1 MKNFIIISF
10 LITLGLKGYGQE
22 NDTISGFSHSNKK
35 FNGYG
40 YHETLN
46 KYYQISKK
54 GIFQN
59 YKFMDGLWYRYDDYN
74 RFTKIEIYK
83 NGKFEKDSAII
94 YPPLKSIEGFVEL
107 KGHPNSLE
115 YTIITQD
122 MNNDPLLVLYKDN
135 KEIYQKKLS
144 ASDTIEVNFEALKLD
159 KGVYHIIIKDSI
171 SPRISE
177 FFTIGNVSGLILK

>member
-22 NDTISGFSHSNKK
+22 NDTISNFVHSNKK

-59 YKFMDGLWYRYDDYN
+59 YKFMDGLWYKYDDYN

-107 KGHPNSLE
+107 KSHHNSLIYIVVTQNMNHE
-115 YTIITQD
+115 PIIVLIG
-122 MNNDPLLVLYKDN
+122 ND
-135 KEIYQKKLS
+135 KEVFQKKLP
-144 ASDTIEVNFEALKLD
+144 ASDTTEVNFESLKLEN
-159 KGVYHIIIKDSI
+159 GTYRIIIKDTI

-177 FFTIGNVSGLILK
+177 FFTIGENSNMLK